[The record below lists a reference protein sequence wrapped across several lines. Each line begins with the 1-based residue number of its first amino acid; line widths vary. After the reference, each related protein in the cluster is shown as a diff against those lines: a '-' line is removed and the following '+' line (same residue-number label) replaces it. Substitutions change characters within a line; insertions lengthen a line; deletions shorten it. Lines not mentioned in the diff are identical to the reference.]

1 MNLQNGYKVIY
12 EKAADGKRTFYAS
25 KTGAFADAEV
35 IAESEIGKYKLIY
48 EKAGQIYGSESGIP
62 AEGDYCFAEFD
73 KAFKVAEEESNDD
86 VTETT
91 EEPKDE
97 ISGEDPE
104 NLPSEGP
111 TFDLPVIEEEDEE

>member
-62 AEGDYCFAEFD
+62 ADGDHCFAEFD
-73 KAFKVAEEESNDD
+73 KAFKVAEEES
-86 VTETT
+86 T
-91 EEPKDE
+91 EEPAEGDE
-97 ISGEDPE
+97 SVDEPAESPEDG
-104 NLPSEGP
+104 S
-111 TFDLPVIEEEDEE
+111 TSDLPVIEEEDEE